1 LAFSTH
7 KFLLLLVFFFVVF
20 LTGSR
25 AFGQEVTIHGTVYNM
40 YRTKPLDGVSVL
52 CTSGRG
58 TATDSNGNYVLVVDL
73 RDSISF
79 SYLGKATMK
88 YAIKDINYYSGF
100 DISLHVDPV
109 ELKEIRVMPHN
120 YRDDSIQ
127 NRKDY
132 EKIFNYKKP
141 GFKITDGS
149 GGLGAGVDLNSLIEM
164 FERNKIERT
173 KAFQR
178 RLVDEEQ
185 DKYVDHRFARSVVL
199 KITHLE
205 GDELDSFM
213 VAYRPSYAF
222 CKKATDY
229 DLYDYIK
236 LAVSEYQKDQ
246 KDRKERP

>member
-1 LAFSTH
+1 MTLSTH
-7 KFLLLLVFFFVVF
+7 KLLLLCLLVVSSFFVK
-20 LTGSR
+20 

-40 YRTKPLDGVSVL
+40 YRTKPLDGVSVI

-58 TATDSNGNYVLVVDL
+58 TATDSNGNYALVVDL
-73 RDSISF
+73 KDSIYF
-79 SYLGKATMK
+79 SYLGKETMK
-88 YAIKDINYYSGF
+88 YPIKDINYYSGF

-109 ELKEIRVMPHN
+109 TLKEIRVMPHN
-120 YRDDSIQ
+120 YRDDSLQ

-132 EKIFNYKKP
+132 EKIFDYKKP

-164 FERNKIERT
+164 FERNKINRT

-178 RLVDEEQ
+178 RLEDEEQ

-213 VAYRPSYAF
+213 VKYRPSYAF

-236 LAVSEYQKDQ
+236 LAFSEYQKDR
-246 KDRKERP
+246 KDRP

>member
-7 KFLLLLVFFFVVF
+7 KFLLLLVFSFVAF
-20 LTGSR
+20 LAGSR
-25 AFGQEVTIHGTVYNM
+25 AYGQEVTIHGTVYNM
-40 YRTKPLDGVSVL
+40 YRTKPLDGVSVMA
-52 CTSGRG
+52 TSGRG
-58 TATDSNGNYVLVVDL
+58 TATDSNGNYALVVDL
-73 RDSISF
+73 KDSISF

-88 YAIKDINYYSGF
+88 YPIREINYYSGF

-120 YRDDSIQ
+120 YRDDSMQ

-132 EKIFNYKKP
+132 EKIFDYRKP

-164 FERNKIERT
+164 FERNKINRT

-213 VAYRPSYAF
+213 VKYRPSYAF

-229 DLYDYIK
+229 DLYDYVK
-236 LAVSEYQKDQ
+236 LAFSEYQKDR
-246 KDRKERP
+246 KDRP

>member
-7 KFLLLLVFFFVVF
+7 KFLLLLVFSFVAF
-20 LTGSR
+20 LAGSR
-25 AFGQEVTIHGTVYNM
+25 AYGQEVTIHGTVYNM
-40 YRTKPLDGVSVL
+40 YRTKPLDGVSVMV
-52 CTSGRG
+52 TSGRG
-58 TATDSNGNYVLVVDL
+58 TATDSNGNYALVVDL
-73 RDSISF
+73 KDSISF

-88 YAIKDINYYSGF
+88 YPIREINYYSGF

-120 YRDDSIQ
+120 YRDDSLQ

-132 EKIFNYKKP
+132 EKIFDYRKP

-164 FERNKIERT
+164 FERNKINRT

-213 VAYRPSYAF
+213 VKYRPSYAF

-229 DLYDYIK
+229 DLYDYVK
-236 LAVSEYQKDQ
+236 LAFSEYQKDR
-246 KDRKERP
+246 KDRP

>member
-1 LAFSTH
+1 MRLAFSTH
-7 KFLLLLVFFFVVF
+7 KFLLLLVFSFVAF
-20 LTGSR
+20 LAGSR

-40 YRTKPLDGVSVL
+40 YRTKPLDGVSVMS
-52 CTSGRG
+52 TSGRG
-58 TATDSNGNYVLVVDL
+58 TATDSNGNYALVVDL
-73 RDSISF
+73 KDSISF

-88 YAIKDINYYSGF
+88 YPIKEINYYSGF

-109 ELKEIRVMPHN
+109 ELKEIRVMPKN

-132 EKIFNYKKP
+132 EKIFDYKKP

-164 FERNKIERT
+164 FERNKINRT

-213 VAYRPSYAF
+213 MRYRPSYAF

-236 LAVSEYQKDQ
+236 LAFSEYT
-246 KDRKERP
+246 KDRKDRP

>member
-1 LAFSTH
+1 MTLSTH
-7 KFLLLLVFFFVVF
+7 KLLLLFLLVVSSFF
-20 LTGSR
+20 TR
-25 AFGQEVTIHGTVYNM
+25 AWGQEVTIHGTVYNM
-40 YRTKPLDGVSVL
+40 YRTKPLDGVSVI

-58 TATDSNGNYVLVVDL
+58 TATDSNGNYALVVDL
-73 RDSISF
+73 KDSIYF
-79 SYLGKATMK
+79 SYLGKETMK
-88 YAIKDINYYSGF
+88 YPIKDINYYSGF

-109 ELKEIRVMPHN
+109 TLKEIRVMPHN
-120 YRDDSIQ
+120 YRDDSLQ

-164 FERNKIERT
+164 FERNKINRT

-178 RLVDEEQ
+178 RLEDEEQ

-213 VAYRPSYAF
+213 VRYRPSYAF
-222 CKKATDY
+222 CKKASDY

-236 LAVSEYQKDQ
+236 LAFSEYQKDR
-246 KDRKERP
+246 KDRP

>member
-1 LAFSTH
+1 MAFSTH
-7 KFLLLLVFFFVVF
+7 KFLLLLVFSFVAF
-20 LTGSR
+20 LAGSR

-40 YRTKPLDGVSVL
+40 YRTKPLDGVSVMS
-52 CTSGRG
+52 TSGRG
-58 TATDSNGNYVLVVDL
+58 TATDSNGNYALVVDL
-73 RDSISF
+73 KDSISF

-88 YAIKDINYYSGF
+88 YPIKDINYYSGF

-109 ELKEIRVMPHN
+109 ELKEIKVMPHN
-120 YRDDSIQ
+120 YRDDSLQ

-132 EKIFNYKKP
+132 EKIFDYKKP

-164 FERNKIERT
+164 FERNKINRT

-178 RLVDEEQ
+178 RLEDEEQ

-213 VAYRPSYAF
+213 MRYRPSYAF

-236 LAVSEYQKDQ
+236 LAFSEYT
-246 KDRKERP
+246 KDRKDRP

>member
-1 LAFSTH
+1 LVFSTH
-7 KFLLLLVFFFVVF
+7 RFLLLFVITFVAF
-20 LTGSR
+20 LAGSR

-40 YRTKPLDGVSVL
+40 YRTKPLDGVSVI

-58 TATDSNGNYVLVVDL
+58 TATDSNGNYALVVDL
-73 RDSISF
+73 KDSISF

-88 YAIKDINYYSGF
+88 YPIREINYYSGF

-164 FERNKIERT
+164 FERNKINRT

-178 RLVDEEQ
+178 RLEDEEQ

-199 KITHLE
+199 KITHLV

-213 VAYRPSYAF
+213 VKYRPSYVF

-236 LAVSEYQKDQ
+236 LAFSEYQKDR
-246 KDRKERP
+246 KDRP

>member
-1 LAFSTH
+1 MRLAFSTH
-7 KFLLLLVFFFVVF
+7 KFLLLLVFSFVAF
-20 LTGSR
+20 LAGSR

-40 YRTKPLDGVSVL
+40 YRTKPLDGVSVMS
-52 CTSGRG
+52 TSGRG
-58 TATDSNGNYVLVVDL
+58 TATDSNGNYALVVDL
-73 RDSISF
+73 KDSISF

-88 YAIKDINYYSGF
+88 YPIKEINYYSGF

-109 ELKEIRVMPHN
+109 ELKEIRVTPKN

-132 EKIFNYKKP
+132 EKIFDYKKP

-164 FERNKIERT
+164 FERNKINRT

-178 RLVDEEQ
+178 RLEDEEQ

-213 VAYRPSYAF
+213 MRYRPSYAF

-236 LAVSEYQKDQ
+236 LAFSEYT
-246 KDRKERP
+246 KDRKDRP

>member
-7 KFLLLLVFFFVVF
+7 KFLLLLVFSFVAF
-20 LTGSR
+20 LAGSR

-40 YRTKPLDGVSVL
+40 YRTKPLDGVSVMA
-52 CTSGRG
+52 TSGRG
-58 TATDSNGNYVLVVDL
+58 TATDSNGNYALVVDL

-88 YAIKDINYYSGF
+88 YPIKDINYYSGF

-120 YRDDSIQ
+120 YRDDSVQ

-132 EKIFNYKKP
+132 EKIFDYRKP

-164 FERNKIERT
+164 FERNKINRT

-213 VAYRPSYAF
+213 VKYRPSYAF

-229 DLYDYIK
+229 DLYDYVK
-236 LAVSEYQKDQ
+236 LAFSEYQKDR
-246 KDRKERP
+246 KDRP

>member
-7 KFLLLLVFFFVVF
+7 KFLLLLVFSFVAF
-20 LTGSR
+20 LAGSR
-25 AFGQEVTIHGTVYNM
+25 AYGQEVTIHGTVYNM
-40 YRTKPLDGVSVL
+40 YRTKPLDGVSVMA
-52 CTSGRG
+52 TSGRG
-58 TATDSNGNYVLVVDL
+58 TATDSNGNYALVVDL

-88 YAIKDINYYSGF
+88 YPIKDINYYSGF

-120 YRDDSIQ
+120 YRDDSVQ

-132 EKIFNYKKP
+132 EKIFDYRKP

-164 FERNKIERT
+164 FERNKINRT

-213 VAYRPSYAF
+213 VKYRPSYAF

-229 DLYDYIK
+229 DLYDYVK
-236 LAVSEYQKDQ
+236 LAFSEYQKDR
-246 KDRKERP
+246 KDRP

>member
-1 LAFSTH
+1 MTLSTH
-7 KFLLLLVFFFVVF
+7 KLLLLFLLVVSSFFE
-20 LTGSR
+20 R
-25 AFGQEVTIHGTVYNM
+25 AWGQEVTIHGTVYNM
-40 YRTKPLDGVSVL
+40 YRTKPLDGVSVI

-58 TATDSNGNYVLVVDL
+58 TATDSNGNYALVVDL
-73 RDSISF
+73 KDSIYF

-88 YAIKDINYYSGF
+88 YPIKDVNYYSGF

-120 YRDDSIQ
+120 YHDDSLQ

-132 EKIFNYKKP
+132 EKIFDYKKP

-164 FERNKIERT
+164 FERNKINRT

-178 RLVDEEQ
+178 RLEDEEQ

-199 KITHLE
+199 KITHLQ

-213 VAYRPSYAF
+213 VKYRPSYAF

-236 LAVSEYQKDQ
+236 LAFSEYQKDR
-246 KDRKERP
+246 KDRP

>member
-7 KFLLLLVFFFVVF
+7 KFLLLLVFSFVAF
-20 LTGSR
+20 LAGSR
-25 AFGQEVTIHGTVYNM
+25 AYGQEVTIHGTVYNM
-40 YRTKPLDGVSVL
+40 YRTKPLDGVSVMA
-52 CTSGRG
+52 TSGRG
-58 TATDSNGNYVLVVDL
+58 TATDSNGNYALVVDL
-73 RDSISF
+73 KDSISF

-88 YAIKDINYYSGF
+88 YPIREINYYSGF

-120 YRDDSIQ
+120 YRDDSLQ

-132 EKIFNYKKP
+132 EKIFDYRKP

-164 FERNKIERT
+164 FERNKINRT

-213 VAYRPSYAF
+213 VKYRPSYAF

-229 DLYDYIK
+229 DLYDYVK
-236 LAVSEYQKDQ
+236 LAFSEYQKDR
-246 KDRKERP
+246 KDRP

>member
-1 LAFSTH
+1 
-7 KFLLLLVFFFVVF
+7 
-20 LTGSR
+20 
-25 AFGQEVTIHGTVYNM
+25 
-40 YRTKPLDGVSVL
+40 
-52 CTSGRG
+52 
-58 TATDSNGNYVLVVDL
+58 
-73 RDSISF
+73 
-79 SYLGKATMK
+79 
-88 YAIKDINYYSGF
+88 
-100 DISLHVDPV
+100 
-109 ELKEIRVMPHN
+109 MPHN

-164 FERNKIERT
+164 FERNKINRT

-178 RLVDEEQ
+178 RLEDEEQ

-213 VAYRPSYAF
+213 VKYRPSYVF

-236 LAVSEYQKDQ
+236 LAFSEYQKDR
-246 KDRKERP
+246 KDRP

>member
-1 LAFSTH
+1 MAFSTH
-7 KFLLLLVFFFVVF
+7 KFLLLLVFSFVAF
-20 LTGSR
+20 LAGSR

-40 YRTKPLDGVSVL
+40 YRTKPLDGVSVMS
-52 CTSGRG
+52 TSGRG
-58 TATDSNGNYVLVVDL
+58 TATDSNGNYALVVDL
-73 RDSISF
+73 KDSISF

-88 YAIKDINYYSGF
+88 YPIKEINYYSGF

-109 ELKEIRVMPHN
+109 ELKEIRVMPKN

-132 EKIFNYKKP
+132 EKIFDYKKP

-164 FERNKIERT
+164 FERNKINRT

-213 VAYRPSYAF
+213 MRYRPSYAF

-236 LAVSEYQKDQ
+236 LAFSEYT
-246 KDRKERP
+246 KDRKDRP

>member
-7 KFLLLLVFFFVVF
+7 KFLLLLAFSFVAS
-20 LTGSR
+20 LAGSR

-40 YRTKPLDGVSVL
+40 YRTKPLDGVSVI

-58 TATDSNGNYVLVVDL
+58 TATDSNGNYALMVDL
-73 RDSISF
+73 KDSISF

-88 YAIKDINYYSGF
+88 YPIKDINYYSGF

-164 FERNKIERT
+164 FERNKINRT

-178 RLVDEEQ
+178 RLEDEEQ

-213 VAYRPSYAF
+213 VKYRPSYPF

-236 LAVSEYQKDQ
+236 LAFSEYQKDR
-246 KDRKERP
+246 KDRP